1 MPSSEDFTT
10 NMLRMICASV
20 YSSACMQTA
29 REMFG
34 KSYFALGVAEKVTV
48 DQTTLM
54 MIASN
59 YQNVTPEVL
68 ASQVAP
74 KPTGFRIPDPEPEKH
89 RRPYNFV
96 RTLIRRR
103 KRHCSNALALRLAD
117 DLCRTNS
124 LNPAQGP
131 VAQLDRAAVS

>member
-1 MPSSEDFTT
+1 MASSEDFTT

-48 DQTTLM
+48 DQTTLL

-74 KPTGFRIPDPEPEKH
+74 KPTGFRIPDPEPGK
-89 RRPYNFV
+89 
-96 RTLIRRR
+96 T
-103 KRHCSNALALRLAD
+103 S
-117 DLCRTNS
+117 
-124 LNPAQGP
+124 
-131 VAQLDRAAVS
+131 